1 MKTRQMQYLRP
12 EEILQEMRQTPVAY
26 LPLGLLEWH
35 GPHLPLGVDAFNAE
49 TVCRLAAD
57 ESGGLV
63 WPTQYF
69 GTERERDPELLDA
82 LGFER
87 DTYIVGMD
95 FPANSLPSP
104 YASEEAFAI
113 IIREQFRMI
122 ARMGFKVIATVSG
135 HGATNQLETLKRLAA
150 EFNAAGQARVLVEL
164 PFVADDTGV
173 MAVGHASRIETA
185 VMQAIAPETVRLDN
199 LPALPEPLKNAA
211 FAIVDYLTFS
221 GQPSPERTV
230 HDFDDPRLATADD
243 GYDHMRRA
251 AAKIAAAV
259 KTALQSP
266 KSS

>member
-12 EEILQEMRQTPVAY
+12 EEILRELRQTPAAY

-35 GPHLPLGVDAFNAE
+35 GPHLPLGVDSFNAE
-49 TVCRLAAD
+49 TVCKLAAD
-57 ESGGLV
+57 DSGGLV

-82 LGFER
+82 LGFTD

-113 IIREQFRMI
+113 IVREQFRMI
-122 ARMGFKVIATVSG
+122 AQMGFKVIAAVSG

-150 EFNAAGQARVLVEL
+150 EVNAAGQARVLVDT
-164 PFVADDTGV
+164 PFVPDEHGV
-173 MAVGHASRIETA
+173 TVVGHASRIETA
-185 VMQAIAPETVRLDN
+185 VMLALAPETVKLDN
-199 LPALPEPLKNAA
+199 LPALPEPLKNAD
-211 FAIVDYLTFS
+211 FAIVDYPTFG
-221 GQPSPERTV
+221 GQPTPERTV
-230 HDFDDPRLATADD
+230 HDFDDPRRATADD
-243 GYDHMRRA
+243 GHDHIRRA

-259 KTALQSP
+259 KNALIGL
-266 KSS
+266 

>member
-1 MKTRQMQYLRP
+1 MRTRQMQSLRP
-12 EEILQEMRQTPVAY
+12 EEILQELRQTPVAY

-35 GPHLPLGVDAFNAE
+35 GPHLPLGVDSFNAE

-69 GTERERDPELLDA
+69 GTERERGPELLDA
-82 LGFER
+82 LGLAS
-87 DTYIVGMD
+87 DAYIVGMD

-113 IIREQFRMI
+113 IVREQFRLI
-122 ARMGFKVIATVSG
+122 TRMGFKVIAAVSG

-150 EFNAAGQARVLVEL
+150 EFNANGLARVLVET
-164 PFVADDTGV
+164 PFVPDEHGV
-173 MAVGHASRIETA
+173 LAVGHASRIETA
-185 VMQAIAPETVRLDN
+185 VMLAIAPETVKLDN
-199 LPALPEPLKNAA
+199 LPALPQPLKNADY
-211 FAIVDYLTFS
+211 AIVDYPTFE
-221 GQPSPERTV
+221 GQPTPERTV
-230 HDFDDPRLATADD
+230 HDFDDPRLATAED
-243 GYDHMRRA
+243 GHDHIRRA

-266 KSS
+266 HSS